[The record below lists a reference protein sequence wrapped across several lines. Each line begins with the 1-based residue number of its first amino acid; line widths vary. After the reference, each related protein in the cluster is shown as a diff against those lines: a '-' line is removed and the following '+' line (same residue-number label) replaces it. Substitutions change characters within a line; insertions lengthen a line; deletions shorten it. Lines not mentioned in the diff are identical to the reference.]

1 MISKLKRRKKR
12 SSLEKKRRV
21 KYGLRISRERSG
33 LHRVM
38 KEAVLLLHRRNKP
51 ALKPAL
57 ETRSKAAGACLEAS
71 SWATPV

>member
-33 LHRVM
+33 LST
-38 KEAVLLLHRRNKP
+38 EL
-51 ALKPAL
+51 
-57 ETRSKAAGACLEAS
+57 
-71 SWATPV
+71 